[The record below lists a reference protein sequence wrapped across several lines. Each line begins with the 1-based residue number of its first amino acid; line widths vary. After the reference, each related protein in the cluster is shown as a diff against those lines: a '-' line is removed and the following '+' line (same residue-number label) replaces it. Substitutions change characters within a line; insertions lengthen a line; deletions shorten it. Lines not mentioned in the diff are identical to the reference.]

1 MKEPAL
7 LECYNEYPK
16 ATEMSMM
23 VFAALWPLVSVIDY
37 FVHGLKK

>member
-16 ATEMSMM
+16 ATVISMM
-23 VFAALWPLVSVIDY
+23 VFAALWPVVRMRGY
-37 FVHGLKK
+37 FVQGL